1 MRGCGNSR
9 NDYFQGVFLIKVLG
23 IDPGTQRMGWG
34 LIEIDEGKTSLID
47 SGVYRPKKI
56 DRIERLVEI
65 HNYTLALLKKF
76 NPSVVAIE
84 DTFFGKN
91 PQSMI
96 KLGEA
101 RSSAMLAAAVS
112 GIDVANFAPREIKM
126 ALVGNGNA
134 AKEQVAFMVQ
144 TLIGAPQGKPL
155 NETDAIAVAFCWA
168 QRAIRAR

>member
-1 MRGCGNSR
+1 MT
-9 NDYFQGVFLIKVLG
+9 KVLG

-34 LIEIDEGKTSLID
+34 LIKIIDGKTALID
-47 SGVYRPKKI
+47 SGVFMPKKN

-65 HNYTLALLKKF
+65 HRYTSSLLEKYR
-76 NPSVVAIE
+76 PSIVAIE

-101 RSSAMLAAAVS
+101 RSAAMLAAALS
-112 GIDVANFAPREIKM
+112 GIDVATFAPREIKM

-134 AKEQVAFMVQ
+134 SKEQVAYMVR
-144 TLIGAPQGKPL
+144 TIIGMPSGKSL
-155 NETDAIAVAFCWA
+155 DETDALAVAFCWA
-168 QRAIRAR
+168 QRAIRTR